1 MTSNSHDMSTA
12 LVQARARV
20 EAGEA
25 TPGLLQELVR
35 PADSDRADI
44 AREAE
49 ELLERAARAYE
60 NTLSPL
66 YHVVPWSDAIVD
78 DERFREVFRRTRELV
93 GDFSTLDP
101 DRVRRTIAAFP
112 ASLMVFRLITGYTW
126 AELSDILQ
134 AKLSFRL
141 SVQKLRQI
149 GRADRLADVPGRIP
163 EGALEALSEAICG
176 IVQGT
181 LMPLPNEL
189 RAAGFRS
196 RQHKVDTLSGWESVE
211 ACAAGGVS
219 YEHPLYE
226 RYTGRPFAYVR
237 DALSER
243 KGNILEDAL
252 EALLREHDIPY
263 DRITDNSIPGFEQA
277 PDFALPDRYDATVV
291 IESKLAE
298 DGGTARDKA
307 SRIERLRHTCDE
319 RDILLVA
326 LVDGKGFRR
335 FNDVLFPII
344 RNTRGHTYT
353 LATLDD
359 LLEVDRIQDLRGRH
373 IR

>member
-1 MTSNSHDMSTA
+1 MFRR
-12 LVQARARV
+12 RAPP
-20 EAGEA
+20 A
-25 TPGLLQELVR
+25 TLLAPLR
-35 PADSDRADI
+35 GSATNGDRGDV

-49 ELLERAARAYE
+49 GLLERAARGYE

-66 YHVVPWSDAIVD
+66 YHVVPWSDGIID
-78 DERFREVFRRTRELV
+78 DQRFSAVFRRTRELV
-93 GDFSTLDP
+93 GDFSSLDP
-101 DRVRRTIAAFP
+101 DRVRRALADFP

-126 AELSDILQ
+126 AELSDILL
-134 AKLSFRL
+134 AKLTFRL
-141 SVQKLRQI
+141 STQKLQQI
-149 GRADRLADVPGRIP
+149 ERADRLADVPGKVP
-163 EGALEALSEAICG
+163 ERALEVLGEATCG
-176 IVQGT
+176 IIRGT
-181 LMPLPNEL
+181 LMPLPEEL
-189 RAAGFRS
+189 GAAGFRS
-196 RQHKVDTLSGWESVE
+196 RQHKVDTVSGWESVE

-219 YEHPLYE
+219 YEHLLYE

-237 DALSER
+237 DALSDR
-243 KGNILEDAL
+243 KGDILEDAL
-252 EALLREHDIPY
+252 EALLREHEIPY

-277 PDFALPDRYDATVV
+277 PDFALPDRHDATVI

-319 RDILLVA
+319 RNILLVA

-353 LATLDD
+353 L
-359 LLEVDRIQDLRGRH
+359 RIPAKS
-373 IR
+373 